1 MKATLTRFTLVLLS
15 AGAFAAGAH
24 AEYRCDPAPTPLD
37 QRACDAAKQG
47 PNALRRFVER
57 WTSKMSN
64 LYFADYVD
72 ASTAQTWDAKSGQ
85 AAGKPAIEEDRTY
98 VETTSERIGA

>member
-1 MKATLTRFTLVLLS
+1 MNATITRFTYVLLS

-24 AEYRCDPAPTPLD
+24 AEYRCDPAPTPVD

-47 PNALRRFVER
+47 PDALRRFVER
-57 WTSKMSN
+57 WDSKMSN

-72 ASTAQTWDAKSGQ
+72 ATTAQTWDATSSQ
-85 AAGKPAIEEDRTY
+85 IAVQPAIEDRSY
-98 VETTSERIGA
+98 VEMTSERIGA

>member
-1 MKATLTRFTLVLLS
+1 MNATITRFTFVLLS
-15 AGAFAAGAH
+15 AGAFAAGAQ

-37 QRACDAAKQG
+37 QRACEAAKQG
-47 PNALRRFVER
+47 PDALRRFVER

-72 ASTAQTWDAKSGQ
+72 ASTAQTWDAKSAQ
-85 AAGKPAIEEDRTY
+85 AARKPAIEDHTY
-98 VETTSERIGA
+98 VEMTPERIGA

>member
-1 MKATLTRFTLVLLS
+1 MNATITRFTFVLLS

-24 AEYRCDPAPTPLD
+24 AEYRCDPPPTPLD

-47 PNALRRFVER
+47 PDALRRFVER

-72 ASTAQTWDAKSGQ
+72 AKTERAWDAKQAQ
-85 AAGKPAIEEDRTY
+85 AASKGLSVASNEKR
-98 VETTSERIGA
+98 

>member
-1 MKATLTRFTLVLLS
+1 MNATITRFTFVLLS

-37 QRACDAAKQG
+37 QHACDAAKQG
-47 PNALRRFVER
+47 PDALRRFVER

-72 ASTAQTWDAKSGQ
+72 ATTAQTWDASSGQ
-85 AAGKPAIEEDRTY
+85 IAEKPAIEDRTY
-98 VETTSERIGA
+98 VEMTPERIGA

>member
-1 MKATLTRFTLVLLS
+1 MNATITRLTSVLLFT
-15 AGAFAAGAH
+15 GAFATGAH
-24 AEYRCDPAPTPLD
+24 AEYRCDLAPTPVD

-47 PNALRRFVER
+47 PDALRRFVER

-72 ASTAQTWDAKSGQ
+72 AKTERAWDAKEAQ
-85 AAGKPAIEEDRTY
+85 ARSTEAKVATNDKR
-98 VETTSERIGA
+98 